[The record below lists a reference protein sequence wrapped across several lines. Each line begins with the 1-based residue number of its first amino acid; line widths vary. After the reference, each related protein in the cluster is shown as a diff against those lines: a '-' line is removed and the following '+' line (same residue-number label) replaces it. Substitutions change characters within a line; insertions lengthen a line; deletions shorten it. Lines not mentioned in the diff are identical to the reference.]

1 LVSEVASRW
10 VGLHLL
16 SSSQADF
23 ASGCF
28 THKGFD
34 MKGLQVFNDRAA
46 GVDVGSESLHTSIA
60 GDTPQVFGTMTADLY
75 ALRDHFLAHKVQTV
89 AMEAT
94 GIYWLCVFEVLEA
107 AGLEVVMVNG
117 RHVQNV
123 PGRKTDM
130 ADCQWLSTLHAHG
143 LLRAGFVPA
152 EDIRRLQDYM
162 RLRSD
167 HISMAASHV
176 QHMQKALDRMN
187 IKIHEVIS
195 SLTGVSG
202 LAMVRAIVGG
212 ERNAGVLLGLCDA
225 QIRKTKAERI
235 RAALQGS
242 WREEHLFALSQALAG
257 WDFYQAQIVQCDARI
272 EQALRARSAHTDD
285 TRNSPGVS
293 GGDAILTAVPKD
305 TNKDAAPAPKRR
317 VSQKAVKPASPNA
330 PRIEGLHPLVVAL
343 NGGRDASVL
352 PGLTDYSALQLA
364 SEVGTDLARW
374 PTAKHFTAWL
384 GLAPGAHQSGKR
396 RGRQARQR
404 NRAGRVFCT
413 VARSLANST
422 DKALGGFYR
431 RIRARRGGLL
441 ANQALARKIATL
453 YWNVMVKGLQFVEKG
468 LAHYEQKFAQTEQRL
483 LRKLASKHNL
493 TLTPNPQPV

>member
-1 LVSEVASRW
+1 
-10 VGLHLL
+10 
-16 SSSQADF
+16 
-23 ASGCF
+23 
-28 THKGFD
+28 

-46 GVDVGSESLHTSIA
+46 GIDVGSESLHTSIA
-60 GDTPQVFGTMTADLY
+60 GDAPKVFGTMTADLY
-75 ALRDHFLAHKVQTV
+75 ALRDHLVASGVKTV

-94 GIYWLCVFEVLEA
+94 GIYWLCVYEVLEA
-107 AGLEVVMVNG
+107 VMVNG

-130 ADCQWLSTLHAHG
+130 ADCQWLATLHAHG
-143 LLRAGFVPA
+143 LLRAGFVPEA
-152 EDIRRLQDYM
+152 DIRRLQDYM
-162 RLRSD
+162 RLRAD
-167 HISMAASHV
+167 HIGMATQHV

-187 IKIHEVIS
+187 IKVHEVIS
-195 SLTGVSG
+195 SLAGVSG
-202 LAMVRAIVGG
+202 LAIVRAIVGG
-212 ERNAGVLLGLCDA
+212 ERDTETLLALCDV
-225 QIRKTKAERI
+225 QIRKAKAGRM

-242 WREEHLFALSQALAG
+242 WREEHLFALSQALSG
-257 WDFYQAQIVQCDARI
+257 WDFYQAQIAQCDARV
-272 EQALRARSAHTDD
+272 EQALRARSAQDNGASDD
-285 TRNSPGVS
+285 GSGSKHSPAGF
-293 GGDAILTAVPKD
+293 D
-305 TNKDAAPAPKRR
+305 TCSDNRVAPIQKVGIKKKSVKAA
-317 VSQKAVKPASPNA
+317 SQNA
-330 PRIEGLHPLVVAL
+330 PRIADMHPLVVAL

-352 PGLTDYSALQLA
+352 PGLTDYSILQLA

-374 PTAKHFTAWL
+374 PSAKHFTAWL

-453 YWNVMVKGLQFVEKG
+453 YWNVMVKGIQFVEKG
-468 LAHYEQKFAQTEQRL
+468 LTYYEQKFAQTEQRL

-493 TLTPNPQPV
+493 VLTPNPLPA

>member
-1 LVSEVASRW
+1 
-10 VGLHLL
+10 
-16 SSSQADF
+16 
-23 ASGCF
+23 
-28 THKGFD
+28 
-34 MKGLQVFNDRAA
+34 MKGLQIFNDRAA
-46 GVDVGSESLHTSIA
+46 GIDVGSESLHTSIA
-60 GDTPQVFGTMTADLY
+60 GDPPKVFGTMTADLY
-75 ALRDHFLAHKVQTV
+75 ALRDHLVANGVQTV

-130 ADCQWLSTLHAHG
+130 ADCQWLATLHAHG
-143 LLRAGFVPA
+143 LLRAGFVPEA
-152 EDIRRLQDYM
+152 DIRRLQDYM
-162 RLRSD
+162 RLRTD

-212 ERNAGVLLGLCDA
+212 ERDAETLLALCDV
-225 QIRKTKAERI
+225 QIRRAKAERM

-242 WREEHLFALSQALAG
+242 WREEHLFALSQALSG
-257 WDFYQAQIVQCDARI
+257 WDFYQAQIAQCDARI
-272 EQALRARSAHTDD
+272 EQALRARCEDD
-285 TRNSPGVS
+285 STHSDG
-293 GGDAILTAVPKD
+293 GGDAHDPARGGACPDSEIALTRKVGTK
-305 TNKDAAPAPKRR
+305 KKSVKAA
-317 VSQKAVKPASPNA
+317 SQNA
-330 PRIEGLHPLVVAL
+330 PRIAELHTLVVAL
-343 NGGRDASVL
+343 NGGRDASML
-352 PGLTDYSALQLA
+352 PALTDYSILQLS

-404 NRAGRVFCT
+404 NRAGRIFCT

-453 YWNVMVKGLQFVEKG
+453 YWNMMVKGVQFVEKG
-468 LAHYEQKFAQTEQRL
+468 LAYYEQKFAQTEQQL

-493 TLTPNPQPV
+493 VLVQNPLPA

>member
-1 LVSEVASRW
+1 
-10 VGLHLL
+10 
-16 SSSQADF
+16 
-23 ASGCF
+23 
-28 THKGFD
+28 
-34 MKGLQVFNDRAA
+34 MKGLQIFNDKAV
-46 GVDVGSESLHTSIA
+46 GIDVGSESLHTSIA
-60 GDTPQVFGTMTADLY
+60 GDPPKVFGTMTADLY
-75 ALRDHFLAHKVQTV
+75 ALRDHLVANGVLTV

-130 ADCQWLSTLHAHG
+130 ADCQWLATLHAHG
-143 LLRAGFVPA
+143 LLRAGFVPEA
-152 EDIRRLQDYM
+152 DIRRLQDYM
-162 RLRSD
+162 RLRAD
-167 HISMAASHV
+167 HISMAAQHV

-212 ERNAGVLLGLCDA
+212 ERDVEALLVLCDV
-225 QIRKTKAERI
+225 QIRRAKAGRM

-242 WREEHLFALSQALAG
+242 WREEHLFALLQALSG
-257 WDFYQAQIVQCDARI
+257 WDFYQAQIAGCDARV
-272 EQALRARSAHTDD
+272 EQALRARSTQDNG
-285 TRNSPGVS
+285 TGNGGSGS
-293 GGDAILTAVPKD
+293 GGKHSPDGYDTCPGNEVAPIPKVGI
-305 TNKDAAPAPKRR
+305 KKKPVKAA
-317 VSQKAVKPASPNA
+317 SQNA
-330 PRIEGLHPLVVAL
+330 PRIADMHQLVVAL
-343 NGGRDASVL
+343 NGGHDASVL
-352 PGLTDYSALQLA
+352 PALTDYSILQLA

-374 PTAKHFTAWL
+374 PSAKHFTAWL

-404 NRAGRVFCT
+404 NRAGRIFCT

-453 YWNVMVKGLQFVEKG
+453 YWNIMVKGIQFVEKG
-468 LAHYEQKFAQTEQRL
+468 LTYYEQKFAQTEQRL

-493 TLTPNPQPV
+493 VLMPNPLPA

>member
-1 LVSEVASRW
+1 
-10 VGLHLL
+10 
-16 SSSQADF
+16 
-23 ASGCF
+23 
-28 THKGFD
+28 
-34 MKGLQVFNDRAA
+34 MKGLQIFNDKAS
-46 GVDVGSESLHTSIA
+46 GIDVGSESLHTSIA
-60 GDTPQVFGTMTADLY
+60 GDAPKVFGTMTADLY
-75 ALRDHFLAHKVQTV
+75 ALRDHLVANGVQTV

-94 GIYWLCVFEVLEA
+94 GIYWLCVYEVLEA

-130 ADCQWLSTLHAHG
+130 ADCQWLATLHAHG
-143 LLRAGFVPA
+143 LLRAGFVPEA
-152 EDIRRLQDYM
+152 DIRRLQDYM
-162 RLRSD
+162 RLRTD

-202 LAMVRAIVGG
+202 LAIVRAIVGG
-212 ERNAGVLLGLCDA
+212 ERDVEALLALCDV
-225 QIRKTKAERI
+225 QIRRAKAERM

-242 WREEHLFALSQALAG
+242 WREEHLFALSQALSG
-257 WDFYQAQIVQCDARI
+257 WDFYQAQIAQCDARV
-272 EQALRARSAHTDD
+272 EQALRARSAQDNGISDD
-285 TRNSPGVS
+285 KHSPAGFDTCSDNEV
-293 GGDAILTAVPKD
+293 VPTQKVGI
-305 TNKDAAPAPKRR
+305 KKKPVKAA
-317 VSQKAVKPASPNA
+317 SQNA
-330 PRIEGLHPLVVAL
+330 PRIADMHPLVVAL

-352 PGLTDYSALQLA
+352 PGLTDYSILQLA

-404 NRAGRVFCT
+404 NRAGRIFCT

-453 YWNVMVKGLQFVEKG
+453 YWNVMVKGIQFVEKG
-468 LAHYEQKFAQTEQRL
+468 LTYYEQKFAQTEQRL

-493 TLTPNPQPV
+493 VLTPNPLPT

>member
-1 LVSEVASRW
+1 
-10 VGLHLL
+10 
-16 SSSQADF
+16 
-23 ASGCF
+23 
-28 THKGFD
+28 
-34 MKGLQVFNDRAA
+34 MKGLQIFNDKAA
-46 GVDVGSESLHTSIA
+46 GIDVGSESLHTSIA
-60 GDTPQVFGTMTADLY
+60 GDTPKVFGTMTADLY
-75 ALRDHFLAHKVQTV
+75 ALRDHFVANGVKTV

-107 AGLEVVMVNG
+107 AGIEVIMVNG

-130 ADCQWLSTLHAHG
+130 SDCQWLATLHAHG
-143 LLRAGFVPA
+143 LLRAGFVPEA
-152 EDIRRLQDYM
+152 DIRRLQDYM
-162 RLRSD
+162 RLRAD

-212 ERNAGVLLGLCDA
+212 ERDAEVLLALCDV
-225 QIRKTKAERI
+225 QIRKAKAERM
-235 RAALQGS
+235 RAALQGA
-242 WREEHLFALSQALAG
+242 WREEHLFALSQALSA
-257 WDFYQAQIVQCDARI
+257 WDFYQTQIGQCDARI
-272 EQALRARSAHTDD
+272 EQVLRARGAPDSGDGDNSAGTAECHISSDETA
-285 TRNSPGVS
+285 PPKKM
-293 GGDAILTAVPKD
+293 GGKKKSTK
-305 TNKDAAPAPKRR
+305 AA
-317 VSQKAVKPASPNA
+317 SHNA
-330 PRIEGLHPLVVAL
+330 PRIPDLHPLVIAL
-343 NGGRDASVL
+343 NGGRDATVL
-352 PGLTDYSALQLA
+352 PTLTDYSVLQLI

-374 PTAKHFTAWL
+374 PTSKHFTAWL

-396 RGRQARQR
+396 RGRQSRQR
-404 NRAGRVFCT
+404 NRAGRIFCT

-453 YWNVMVKGLQFVEKG
+453 YWNIMVKGTQFVEKG
-468 LAHYEQKFAQTEQRL
+468 LSYYEEKFAQTEQHL
-483 LRKLASKHNL
+483 LRKLAAKHNMVL
-493 TLTPNPQPV
+493 MQKQQTA

>member
-1 LVSEVASRW
+1 
-10 VGLHLL
+10 
-16 SSSQADF
+16 
-23 ASGCF
+23 
-28 THKGFD
+28 

-60 GDTPQVFGTMTADLY
+60 GEAPKVFGTMTADLY
-75 ALRDHFLAHKVQTV
+75 ALRDHFVAHGVQTV

-107 AGLEVVMVNG
+107 AGLEVMMVNG

-152 EDIRRLQDYM
+152 EDIRCLQDYM
-162 RLRSD
+162 RLRTD
-167 HISMAASHV
+167 HISMAAAHV

-202 LAMVRAIVGG
+202 LAMVRAMVGG

-225 QIRKTKAERI
+225 QIRKTKAERM

-257 WDFYQAQIVQCDARI
+257 WEFYQAQIVQCDARI
-272 EQALRARSAHTDD
+272 EQALRARGAHTDD
-285 TRNSPGVS
+285 ADNSTGAS
-293 GGDAILTAVPKD
+293 GSDASPTALD
-305 TNKDAAPAPKRR
+305 NCANKKAAPELKLG
-317 VSQKAVKPASPNA
+317 VKKKAVKPASQNA
-330 PRIEGLHPLVVAL
+330 PRIEGLHPLVIAL

-352 PGLTDYSALQLA
+352 PGLTDYSILQLA

-413 VARSLANST
+413 VARSLANSA

-453 YWNVMVKGLQFVEKG
+453 YWNVMVKGLQFIEKG
-468 LAHYEQKFAQTEQRL
+468 LANYEHKFAQTEQRL

-493 TLTPNPQPV
+493 MLIPNPQPACGSWVGLG